1 MFETLAGR
9 LKWERMDHGIRVAIP
24 TRVSW
29 FNLLQGLWLLILP
42 HFTYEVFWKSGHGP
56 ALESR
61 SFTPEWIGLALFV
74 FWIAL
79 FRTHKSLL
87 TLTPT
92 EMRVEKRALGS
103 RLRITITATSR
114 LSDLRFVPSQY
125 GLSVDALSRVQFRMD
140 NQVRSLGIGI
150 GGEEADALIAK
161 MMAIY
166 PFPERLPTKS
176 AAGAEATSGS
186 LLV

>member
-1 MFETLAGR
+1 
-9 LKWERMDHGIRVAIP
+9 
-24 TRVSW
+24 
-29 FNLLQGLWLLILP
+29 
-42 HFTYEVFWKSGHGP
+42 
-56 ALESR
+56 
-61 SFTPEWIGLALFV
+61 
-74 FWIAL
+74 
-79 FRTHKSLL
+79 
-87 TLTPT
+87 
-92 EMRVEKRALGS
+92 
-103 RLRITITATSR
+103 
-114 LSDLRFVPSQY
+114 
-125 GLSVDALSRVQFRMD
+125 MD